1 MKELTTVTAG
11 INLQPVTV
19 HQCAELSSAILLR
32 GCQRQQ
38 NLISAQQNDAA
49 QKVLLLFH
57 CSLKDILFHP
67 VGNYG
72 IPTENTQNTHFC
84 KSSVRRHR
92 SSCHMKETLF
102 VDALQACHQT
112 SILTT
117 TTSPTWAMT
126 SENSLWIENP
136 VIRSTLRVWTQFR
149 RMFGYTGFSVLSPN
163 ASNHLFIPS

>member
-1 MKELTTVTAG
+1 MRRTVFS
-11 INLQPVTV
+11 
-19 HQCAELSSAILLR
+19 LSFE
-32 GCQRQQ
+32 GQQ

-72 IPTENTQNTHFC
+72 IPTKNTQNTHFC

-92 SSCHMKETLF
+92 NRICFVFLMIPFFLTSLSLLLSVTIMGCGLLMILSSSCHMKETLF
-102 VDALQACHQT
+102 EDALQACHQT

-117 TTSPTWAMT
+117 TTSPTWAMKI
-126 SENSLWIENP
+126 LC
-136 VIRSTLRVWTQFR
+136 
-149 RMFGYTGFSVLSPN
+149 
-163 ASNHLFIPS
+163 A